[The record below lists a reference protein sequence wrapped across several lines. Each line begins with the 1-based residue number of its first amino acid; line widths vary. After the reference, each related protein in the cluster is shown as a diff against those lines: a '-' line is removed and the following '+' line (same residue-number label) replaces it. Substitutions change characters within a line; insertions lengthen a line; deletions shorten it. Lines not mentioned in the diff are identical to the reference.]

1 LRRSYPIS
9 YPKPLNQYTVSERMK
24 TITAAILVVMLLASC
39 SRPGP
44 TTRSFQRADI
54 IGEWTHRDSSP
65 ATQSTT
71 QQYSVSVN
79 LRDDGGFDQIIKIDG
94 DPNVRKASGTWI
106 LTGSS
111 MSLKGLLTHDWNWE
125 SDTATWTKQDADWWL
140 VDWHGIDQR
149 VALFGALHSDPDA
162 FAPWTKNR

>member
-1 LRRSYPIS
+1 
-9 YPKPLNQYTVSERMK
+9 MK
-24 TITAAILVVMLLASC
+24 TITTAILMATLLASC

-65 ATQSTT
+65 ATQNTT

-79 LRDDGGFDQIIKIDG
+79 LREDGAFDQIIKIDG
-94 DPNVRKASGTWI
+94 DPNVHRASGTWLI
-106 LTGSS
+106 TGSNI
-111 MSLKGLLTHDWNWE
+111 SLKGLLTHDWNSE
-125 SDTATWTKQDADWWL
+125 SDTAAWTKQDADWWF
-140 VDWHGIDQR
+140 VDWHGGDQR